1 MLKEYLDDLKVDPVY
16 IHEYLASSFD
26 TIYIF
31 FSALWRKVK
40 FGQKIYLQENKISD
54 NISSSNKLFDLKKKE
69 ERGEGKTERKRRNT
83 KDKLVRSKEE
93 GRGDT

>member
-54 NISSSNKLFDLKKKE
+54 NISSSNKLFDLKKKKKRE
-69 ERGEGKTERKRRNT
+69 EKARQRE
-83 KDKLVRSKEE
+83 KDVTLKIS
-93 GRGDT
+93 